1 MRSNHGG
8 DIYRNRVNYDFSV
21 NVNPYGMPESCREAI
36 IESLD
41 SASCYPDCEMTGL
54 REALAIRELGEHASA
69 DNVIFGNGASELI
82 YALCQYLLPIDAM
95 VTAPTFMEY
104 ETALRINGAN
114 VLYYELKKENNY
126 VLTEEILEVLN
137 PEIELLFL
145 CNPNNPTGQVMPKE
159 LLKKICSKCEENETF
174 LCLDECFLPFMDD
187 EDSYTMR
194 DQLEEFPH
202 LLILK
207 AFTKIYGMA
216 GIRFGYLLSENTEV
230 LRGIRE
236 VMQPWNVSI
245 PAQAAAFAALKE
257 TAFEQETKQLIRQ
270 EREWLLGEMKTLGVE
285 VIGHP
290 AANYIFFE
298 SAKDLAQRFL
308 KKGVLI
314 RTCSNYTGLGEG
326 FFRIGIRTPEENRA
340 LINIWKEIK
349 EEM

>member
-1 MRSNHGG
+1 
-8 DIYRNRVNYDFSV
+8 
-21 NVNPYGMPESCREAI
+21 MPQSCREAVI
-36 IESLD
+36 ASLEN
-41 SASCYPDCEMTGL
+41 ASCYPDCEIREL
-54 REALAIRELGEHASA
+54 REALAHRELGETASA
-69 DNVIFGNGASELI
+69 DQVILGNGASELI

-114 VLYYELKKENNY
+114 VLYFELKREDAY
-126 VLTEEILEVLN
+126 TLSEDILDALT

-145 CNPNNPTGQVMPKE
+145 CNPNNPTGQIMPKD
-159 LLKKICSKCEENETF
+159 LLLNICRKCEENEIF
-174 LCLDECFLPFMDD
+174 LCLDECFLPFM
-187 EDSYTMR
+187 EEEEEYSMR
-194 DQLEEFPH
+194 EYLSEFPH
-202 LLILK
+202 LMILK

-216 GIRFGYLLSENTEV
+216 GIRFGYLLSENTQL

-245 PAQAAAFAALKE
+245 PAQEAAKAALNE
-257 TAFEQETKQLIRQ
+257 QEFEQETKVLIRN
-270 EREWLLGEMKTLGVE
+270 EREYLLGEMEKLGVD

-298 SAKDLAQRFL
+298 SEKDLAERFL

-340 LINIWKEIK
+340 FINIWKEIK
-349 EEM
+349 EEYQHG